1 MRRVIQTS
9 ARVRNVLRLNRS
21 FATTVQVD
29 HTKASPK
36 KESLETVKF
45 NPTANKIAGK
55 EEAASKC
62 GPEDDSDDLDE
73 MEEMFIEGPAGLEW
87 NGPTRGGKR
96 PEPTRFGDWERKG
109 RASDF

>member
-1 MRRVIQTS
+1 MRRVVLS
-9 ARVRNVLRLNRS
+9 SVRVGNVIRLNQR

-29 HTKASPK
+29 HTKAPK
-36 KESLETVKF
+36 KEALETVKF
-45 NPTANKIAGK
+45 NPAANKIAGK
-55 EEAASKC
+55 EEAAAKC
-62 GPEDDSDDLDE
+62 GPEDDPNELDE

>member
-1 MRRVIQTS
+1 MRRVILS
-9 ARVRNVLRLNRS
+9 SVRVGNVIRHNQR

-29 HTKASPK
+29 HTKAPK
-36 KESLETVKF
+36 KESLEAVKF
-45 NPTANKIAGK
+45 NPAANKIAGK

-62 GPEDDSDDLDE
+62 GPEDDPNELDE